1 MFNGIINKT
10 SPQVD
15 LVETISGTWDEYTEG
30 EFSITKTPFF
40 LVLEGNLDAGQHPLP
55 FTFDVPVAATL
66 SSPDGTVSAVI
77 VHPGETAVD
86 LVKPGILRIQ
96 LFGDRA
102 KPRATSR

>member
-15 LVETISGTWDEYTEG
+15 LLEAISGTWNEYTEG

-40 LVLEGNLDAGQHPLP
+40 LVIEGNLDAGRHPLP

-77 VHPGETAVD
+77 VHPGETVVD
-86 LVKPGILRIQ
+86 LPKPGIFVIQ

>member
-40 LVLEGNLDAGQHPLP
+40 LVIEGNLDAGQHPLP

-77 VHPGETAVD
+77 VHPGENAVD
-86 LVKPGILRIQ
+86 LPKPGILTIQ